1 MHSQNRDF
9 NDESFW
15 PEILVFALDVAL
27 GVWRSLP
34 AVGRTMSV
42 DEVMQRV
49 RDVCEQC
56 SPHSMKLG
64 CVSRR
69 ACRADRA
76 TGWRGCLANVG
87 FGKHVKHYCQIGT
100 LYFLCART
108 TP

>member
-27 GVWRSLP
+27 GVWTSLP

-56 SPHSMKLG
+56 SLHSMKLG

-69 ACRADRA
+69 ACRAYRA

-87 FGKHVKHYCQIGT
+87 FDKQQ
-100 LYFLCART
+100 RS
-108 TP
+108 